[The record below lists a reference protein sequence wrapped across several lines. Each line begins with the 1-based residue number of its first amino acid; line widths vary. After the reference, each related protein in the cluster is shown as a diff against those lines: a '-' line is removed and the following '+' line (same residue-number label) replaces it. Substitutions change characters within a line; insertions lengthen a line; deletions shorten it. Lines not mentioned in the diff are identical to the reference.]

1 MIYPDSMIELV
12 PLFAILTSLGAV
24 VPILLSRSYPNL
36 REFWTILAG
45 IIKFWLVLQ
54 LLPYAIAGT
63 SVEIQLFDLAPG
75 LPFALKAD
83 PLGVYFAVIA
93 SGLWIFTSF
102 YSIGYMRG
110 AGEKKQTRYFASF
123 ALCLSATIG
132 IAFSANLIT
141 FILFYEMLTL
151 ATYPLVIHKENRDA
165 IQAGRKYLSYTLTAG
180 LMLIAATALVYHY
193 TGSLDFTP
201 GGLFSE
207 SDLPRPAMLLIFVLF
222 LGAVGVKAGLMPI
235 HSWLPAAM
243 AAPTPVSALLH
254 AVAVVKSGVFA
265 VTRVAGYV
273 FGVETME
280 LYSLNDILIVLSG
293 TTIIL
298 ASLIAFAQDNLKRRL
313 AYSTVGHLS
322 YIVLGIA
329 LLTPLGIQGG
339 IMHIAA
345 HATMKIT
352 LFFCAGAIYVN
363 LHKTEIS
370 QLDGIAKVMPWTMGA
385 FAVGAMGLAG
395 IPPINGFFSK
405 WTLILGSLEG
415 DRMIPVII
423 LIVSGL
429 LNAGYFFPILYRA
442 YFKTGS
448 GLEHAKEASPFMVVP
463 LVITALLSVLF
474 GLFPNLFF
482 NFLDLATDISQSLFA
497 IVTDTAGADVSGV
510 DIPGLDISGA
520 DISGLDISGADTA
533 AGDITADDITGIHQ
547 ITNIE

>member
-1 MIYPDSMIELV
+1 MMLPAHMTHWV
-12 PLFAILTSLGAV
+12 PLFAILISLAAT
-24 VPILLSRSYPNL
+24 VPILLSHSRPNV
-36 REFWTILAG
+36 RESWTLLAAF
-45 IIKFWLVLQ
+45 IKFWLVLH
-54 LLPYAIAGT
+54 LLPGAIHGE
-63 SVEIQLFDLAPG
+63 SVEIVLFDLAPG
-75 LPFALKAD
+75 LPLALKAD
-83 PLGVYFAVIA
+83 PLGVYFAIIA

-110 AGEKKQTRYFASF
+110 AGEKKQTRYYASF

-132 IAFSANLIT
+132 IAFSANLLT

-180 LMLIAATALVYHY
+180 LMLIAASALVYNY

-201 GGLFSE
+201 GGLFTDTE
-207 SDLPRPAMLLIFVLF
+207 LPQSSMLVIFILF
-222 LGAVGVKAGLMPI
+222 LGAVGVKAGVMPI

-265 VTRVAGYV
+265 VTRVAGFV
-273 FGVETME
+273 IGTEAME
-280 LYSLNDILIVLSG
+280 AYSLNDILIVLSG

-298 ASLIAFAQDNLKRRL
+298 ASLLAFAQDNLKRRL

-329 LLTPLGIQGG
+329 LLSPLGVQGG

-352 LFFCAGAIYVN
+352 LFFGAGAIYVN

-370 QLDGIAKVMPWTMGA
+370 QLNGIARVMPWTMGA
-385 FAVGAMGLAG
+385 FAIGSMGLAG
-395 IPPINGFFSK
+395 VPPINGFFSK
-405 WTLILGSLEG
+405 WTLILGSLEA
-415 DRMIPVII
+415 DMMVPVII
-423 LIVSGL
+423 LAISGL

-442 YFKTGS
+442 YFKPS
-448 GLEHAKEASPFMVVP
+448 EGLEHATEASPFMVVP
-463 LVITALLSVLF
+463 LVITAVLSLLF
-474 GLFPNLFF
+474 GLYPNLFF
-482 NFLDLATDISQSLFA
+482 HFFDLA
-497 IVTDTAGADVSGV
+497 
-510 DIPGLDISGA
+510 A
-520 DISGLDISGADTA
+520 DISRSLFEGVSAINPVPNP
-533 AGDITADDITGIHQ
+533 TGGSL
-547 ITNIE
+547 